1 MKDYKP
7 LSEVEAGQL
16 TDFLSKGEPTQVVNY
31 LSSMRVA
38 AGEHSERYSA
48 LMSQIAQ
55 KSPLTSTAGGVAPS
69 DPQMAAAILTGS
81 RMVKDEKMLGVAA
94 KPKLFDEWWDLNR
107 GKAFGQWVEN
117 SRLNLDAA
125 KAAYAAMLPADQRS
139 QTSIDTDLME
149 KISNRIIPVTDF
161 NGPTIM
167 PIGMNHDTFVS
178 NVAARYTAALTKA
191 GYDPAE
197 YRMNTVKLIPDPKTD
212 GVYQVYSGLTPIRG
226 AVIDLNTPPDTN
238 FTPVSMEGQ
247 TTPAEFMRKQSR
259 TNPLAGRSKY

>member
-1 MKDYKP
+1 
-7 LSEVEAGQL
+7 
-16 TDFLSKGEPTQVVNY
+16 
-31 LSSMRVA
+31 MRVA

-48 LMSQIAQ
+48 LMQQIAP
-55 KSPLTSTAGGVAPS
+55 KAPLTSVAGAVAPY
-69 DPQMAAAILTGS
+69 DPQMASAILTGARNTKDAKELGIGVDTKLIDS
-81 RMVKDEKMLGVAA
+81 RWALEQGQ
-94 KPKLFDEWWDLNR
+94 
-107 GKAFGQWVEN
+107 AFGQWLDN
-117 SRLNLDAA
+117 SRLNLDAV
-125 KAAYAAMLPADQRS
+125 KAAYTAMLPANERDNKS
-139 QTSIDTDLME
+139 INDDTWKNVTSR
-149 KISNRIIPVTDF
+149 ISPVVDF
-161 NGPTIM
+161 NGPTLV
-167 PIGMNHDTFVS
+167 PPGMNHDTFVS

-247 TTPAEFMRKQSR
+247 TTPAEFMRKQAR